1 MKIKTSDFGLAEHR
15 FRTFEAIVPGTTTNE
30 QLVESE
36 TWSHI
41 AGQLQ
46 PGDEIR
52 VRAED
57 DSFVARLYVTYRQGT
72 DTRVFVIY
80 RAQLEVVDPNIILDE
95 NAPYFVKLRG
105 IKKWCLVKRDTG
117 EVVKEMIPTQKQAHQ
132 ELDDYVRALAA

>member
-1 MKIKTSDFGLAEHR
+1 MKIKTSEFGLAQHR
-15 FRTFEAIVPGTTTNE
+15 FREFEAIVPGSTTNE
-30 QLVESE
+30 DLTKSE
-36 TWSHI
+36 AWTHV

-80 RAQLEVVDPNIILDE
+80 RADLEVVDPNTLLDE
-95 NAPYFVKLRG
+95 NAPYFVQLRG
-105 IKKWCLVKRDTG
+105 TKKWCIIKRETG
-117 EVVKEMIPTQKQAHQ
+117 DIVKEMIATQKGAFI